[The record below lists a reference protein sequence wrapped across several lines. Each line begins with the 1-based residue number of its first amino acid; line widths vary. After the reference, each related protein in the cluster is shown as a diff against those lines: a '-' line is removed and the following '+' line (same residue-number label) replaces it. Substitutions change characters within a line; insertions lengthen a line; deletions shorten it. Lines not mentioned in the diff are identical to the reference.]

1 MMSLTVI
8 MALMFLFLLVKF
20 PKCIFGFMLI
30 LGGLVIGALAFL
42 FFYIRSFVPAIIM
55 CVVGALLIIVVCCSM
70 KRVMTGFALLNVAS
84 KFLSEKPSTFV
95 APIVVLFFIIVF
107 EVFWALSLAG
117 IQIYTGNAQT

>member
-1 MMSLTVI
+1 MSLTVI

-30 LGGLVIGALAFL
+30 LGGLVI
-42 FFYIRSFVPAIIM
+42 
-55 CVVGALLIIVVCCSM
+55 GALLIIVVCCSM

-95 APIVVLFFIIVF
+95 APIVVLFFIVVF